1 MENDLTKNSFESSL
15 YWCPVD
21 NENKNN
27 KKKRNGYSTSKV
39 NSNISSKLESN
50 INIIEKTIFNI
61 KRNSDKIVPP
71 GLAIPNHHH
80 SKVVYEDFDNVPEE
94 ILEDIKNYNEI
105 RFEEY
110 QHKMT
115 ERKTMQKGNKRISSP
130 YRIQKSDHSHHHDPS
145 EKMIS
150 MSPYI
155 ITDNKNIIED
165 TSCIVGNCNTT
176 ININRMNHPDE
187 NSVDY
192 SVDIKYFTNKKI
204 PDREEI
210 NQTNTISNENMEKM
224 KCIVSINNELDESK
238 RFENNKNLDE
248 ITPSKHIENMNE
260 NLNEEVISTKEP
272 TKNQEIHPKKEISIN
287 GNEVDQKDEI
297 LFKEIVSEEPKD
309 ADTEDSLKESPS
321 NEIKLIENYAEQDY
335 HKEVDNFQSWLQKK
349 NENEHKKKSAKNKK
363 GGLNTP
369 KGNNHKLMS
378 DYKNNIHNEPIINK
392 KEMTKE
398 RKEKNDKAYN
408 DWLNEKLSKEKE
420 KKIQDKNK
428 KMEQLEKEKKDIE
441 MKNKMDQRRNE
452 KLDEWFNT
460 KKEQEKNKKKLE
472 EKHKKEEELKKEK
485 QKQMENDN
493 FKAWCQ
499 KKDQEKRNLK
509 GKNLEVKFHVAE
521 HTEAWVDP
529 NAPPKENPPIVRD
542 ASQTTSLQS
551 SRLCLYKSKSK
562 IRNKGKGLLSATSMS
577 DYNPLPLFL
586 ILLLLLYKHNLLLCK
601 DVV

>member
-1 MENDLTKNSFESSL
+1 
-15 YWCPVD
+15 
-21 NENKNN
+21 
-27 KKKRNGYSTSKV
+27 
-39 NSNISSKLESN
+39 
-50 INIIEKTIFNI
+50 
-61 KRNSDKIVPP
+61 
-71 GLAIPNHHH
+71 
-80 SKVVYEDFDNVPEE
+80 
-94 ILEDIKNYNEI
+94 
-105 RFEEY
+105 
-110 QHKMT
+110 
-115 ERKTMQKGNKRISSP
+115 
-130 YRIQKSDHSHHHDPS
+130 
-145 EKMIS
+145 
-150 MSPYI
+150 
-155 ITDNKNIIED
+155 
-165 TSCIVGNCNTT
+165 
-176 ININRMNHPDE
+176 
-187 NSVDY
+187 
-192 SVDIKYFTNKKI
+192 
-204 PDREEI
+204 
-210 NQTNTISNENMEKM
+210 
-224 KCIVSINNELDESK
+224 
-238 RFENNKNLDE
+238 
-248 ITPSKHIENMNE
+248 
-260 NLNEEVISTKEP
+260 
-272 TKNQEIHPKKEISIN
+272 
-287 GNEVDQKDEI
+287 
-297 LFKEIVSEEPKD
+297 
-309 ADTEDSLKESPS
+309 
-321 NEIKLIENYAEQDY
+321 
-335 HKEVDNFQSWLQKK
+335 
-349 NENEHKKKSAKNKK
+349 
-363 GGLNTP
+363 
-369 KGNNHKLMS
+369 MS

-577 DYNPLPLFL
+577 DSICGSLVINYKDINLFSDSEKKLFTKHGNKSAKKKKSKKNNKVNGSYGNGIFGEYDAPLNKINKRTSFNSTSSSSKESSTSVNNSSSLTSSNTTKSSSSKKNQNLPPSLFEDYKKYENYPDFKRKYPLLIGNAGLEMLLLEQIELQNEEKRRGIPSKLALTHQVIQITGRKNTNPNMNLPLKGNISFNLASGSSYNDASSASSSSTSRKDISGKKEGKKKSQMNLCPNIKRRASNISSCSSSSSLSRSSLNIAKNKSKTIPETKPVKDL
-586 ILLLLLYKHNLLLCK
+586 IDPSLLQYLIENQNLEYHTMCKVIKEKLLEDHITSIIANDDGKTKNEREEELLNSKYHTTRQRLSDLFQNKVYLENLLKSLSSK
-601 DVV
+601 Q